1 MTRKLEK
8 FLPILILLF
17 GLLIL
22 FTIFFD
28 SLENNNGEA
37 IMRGTTATF
46 GGNPYQFGIYFDHT
60 IHFSIYNLIAYILP
74 AFVSMLFIRM
84 VINTKRTS
92 VPKQFLGLLLT
103 LTFMVSLVLFF
114 QLPANTT
121 HTTNI
126 LGVDVN
132 GNFSNLNLAIGPVLG
147 YIFSI
152 LGAISSILYTILQFE
167 K

>member
-8 FLPILILLF
+8 ILPVFILLF

-37 IMRGTTATF
+37 IMSGMTATF
-46 GGNPYQFGIYFDHT
+46 GGNPYQYGIYFDHT
-60 IHFSIYNLIAYILP
+60 IHFSTYNFIAYILP
-74 AFVSMLFIRM
+74 AFVSMLYIRM
-84 VINTKRTS
+84 VINTKKTS
-92 VPKQFLGLLLT
+92 VPKQILGLI
-103 LTFMVSLVLFF
+103 LTFTFMLSLVLFF

-126 LGVDVN
+126 LGVDHQ
-132 GNFSNLNLAIGPVLG
+132 GNFSSLNLAIGPILG
-147 YIFSI
+147 YIFAI
-152 LGAISSILYTILQFE
+152 LGTISSILYTILQFE

>member
-8 FLPILILLF
+8 VLPIVILFF

-28 SLENNNGEA
+28 SLVNNNGEVLMSG
-37 IMRGTTATF
+37 ITATF
-46 GGNPYQFGIYFDHT
+46 GGNPYQFGVYFDHT
-60 IHFSIYNLIAYILP
+60 IHFSIYNFIAYVLP
-74 AFVSMLFIRM
+74 AFLSMVFIRM

-103 LTFMVSLVLFF
+103 LTFIVSLVLFF

-132 GNFSNLNLAIGPVLG
+132 GNFSSLNLAIGPILG
-147 YIFSI
+147 YVFSI
-152 LGAISSILYTILQFE
+152 LGTISSIVYTILQFE

>member
-8 FLPILILLF
+8 LLPIVILFF

-22 FTIFFD
+22 FTIFLD

-37 IMRGTTATF
+37 IMSGITATF

-60 IHFSIYNLIAYILP
+60 IHFSTYNFIAYILP

-84 VINTKRTS
+84 VINTKKTS
-92 VPKQFLGLLLT
+92 VPKQILGLILT

-114 QLPANTT
+114 QLPANTV

-132 GNFSNLNLAIGPVLG
+132 GNFSNLNLAIGPILG
-147 YIFSI
+147 YIFAI
-152 LGAISSILYTILQFE
+152 LGTISSILYTILQFE